1 MTDPPAVADDAVRGL
16 ARRWCARKGRGVA
29 RLGTRSRPV
38 AGEVLKLAVD
48 TARLHLFD
56 AATGRVAAGA
66 SADA

>member
-1 MTDPPAVADDAVRGL
+1 VTGPPAVADDASAAWAQV
-16 ARRWCARKGRGVA
+16 AARKGRGVA

-48 TARLHLFD
+48 TASLHLFD
-56 AATGRVAAGA
+56 PATGTSLRT